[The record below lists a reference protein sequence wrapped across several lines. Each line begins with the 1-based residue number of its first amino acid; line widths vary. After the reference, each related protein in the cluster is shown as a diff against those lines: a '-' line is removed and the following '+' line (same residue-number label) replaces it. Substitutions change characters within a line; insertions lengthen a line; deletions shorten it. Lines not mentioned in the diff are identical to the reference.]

1 MILYV
6 FGRNPLKHYKKIDG
20 FEIQMFYELCESP
33 AMCIQSLLRKM
44 LFNSFLANLLSSKSK
59 EERAMYAHG
68 RATALASRSC
78 VADPSDPESVL
89 FYEVMEQVCQEV
101 EKNLNEI
108 GPDFIPRFFKL
119 CELSG
124 FPSELCDLSK
134 GYVSSLHRLIS
145 PLTDMSIELRKADV
159 QSKNFLGLLKAY
171 EKMQDMFNMPE
182 VEQFLSDLTKEEQE
196 ALDLLRLNSILD
208 VDSFEFKLLKVQAYM
223 YLAQTEEDL
232 IKLSLVLKEIAKIS
246 SNIDDCGINW
256 DHRKA
261 LKLAYLHH
269 IVPLFAKFL
278 DKHLM
283 KRTEVPSYLML
294 SISEI
299 ETTMHYFVQDIL
311 SARHGVYEKIYQ
323 SLPDSS
329 IIPREKSCLKQF
341 LKENVTDR
349 IEGLKD

>member
-1 MILYV
+1 
-6 FGRNPLKHYKKIDG
+6 
-20 FEIQMFYELCESP
+20 MF
-33 AMCIQSLLRKM
+33 IQSLLRKM
-44 LFNSFLANLLSSKSK
+44 LFNAFLANLLESKSE
-59 EERAMYAHG
+59 EERAMYG
-68 RATALASRSC
+68 RGYAKAFASLSC
-78 VADPSDPESVL
+78 KADSSDPNSVYH
-89 FYEVMEQVCQEV
+89 YEILEQVCREV

-108 GPDFIPRFFKL
+108 GPDFLPRFFKL

-134 GYVSSLHRLIS
+134 GYVPSLHSLIS
-145 PLTDMSIELRKADV
+145 HLTDLSMEIRNANVES
-159 QSKNFLGLLKAY
+159 QNFLGLLQVY

-182 VEQFLSDLTKEEQE
+182 VEQFLSDLTQEEQD
-196 ALDLLRLNSILD
+196 ALDLRRLNLILY
-208 VDSFEFKLLKVQAYM
+208 VDSFEFRLLKVQAYM

-232 IKLSLVLKEIAKIS
+232 IKLRLVLEEIAKIS
-246 SNIDDCGINW
+246 SNIADCGLNW
-256 DHRKA
+256 DHMKA

-294 SISEI
+294 SILRI

-311 SARHGVYEKIYQ
+311 SARHGVYEEIYQ

-329 IIPREKSCLKQF
+329 IIPREKSLLKQF
-341 LKENVTDR
+341 LKQNVTDR
-349 IEGLKD
+349 IEGLRGSRS